1 VDYREHDGKYFPIY
15 SGKHQGTWESCA
27 SCHTDPGNFA
37 AASCIVCHKNPET
50 NTAHQLVA
58 GYTYQDNACLACHP
72 TGDASMAFD
81 HNATQF
87 PLTGA
92 HKILDCVACHAN
104 GYQGTPTECKS
115 CHQQHFAEAAN
126 PDHVD
131 LHFSDDC
138 KACHSTDP
146 GWAPARFDIHNDYY
160 ALNGAHAA
168 IANDCAACHNG
179 NYNNTPNSCAGCHIS
194 DYNATT
200 DPNHKLNH
208 FSQDCAT
215 CHSEGAW
222 QPSTF
227 NHDGQYFPIYSGK
240 HNGVWM
246 QCTECHNDPANY
258 AEFTCVSCHL
268 NPETNDAHTGVSG
281 YTYEDNACLACHPTG
296 DADNAFDHNSTQ
308 FPLTGAHTTVACISC
323 HANGFVG
330 TSTACVDCHLTDF
343 NSSVNPS
350 HPALGLSTDCV
361 QCHTTQPGW
370 SPATF
375 SIHNSY
381 YQLNGAHAIIANDCA
396 ACHNGNYN
404 NTPNTCMACHQSDYN
419 ATTDPNHQTAQ
430 FPTDCASCHSE
441 TAWQPSTFN
450 HDGQYFPIYSGKHQG
465 TWMQC
470 NECHTNPSNY
480 AEFTCVTCHQN
491 PETNDVHNGIPG
503 YIYQSNACFA
513 CHPTGDADVVFDHNT
528 TQFPLT
534 GAHVSVDC
542 ISCHSNGFQGTSTAC
557 VDCHMNDFSASV
569 NPNHVTLG
577 LPTDC
582 ASCHTTAPG
591 WAPATFAIHNQYYPL
606 NGAHAAIANDCAT
619 CHGGNYAQTP
629 NTCAACHNDDYL
641 ATTNPNHVAAQF
653 PNDCASCHS
662 EQNWV
667 PSSFNHDGQYFPI
680 YSGSHNGQWVQCIDC
695 HSNPSNYAQVV
706 CISCHQNPETNDQH
720 QTVGGYVYSNAACLA
735 CHPQGEATG
744 NTFNHN
750 TTAFPLTGGHIG
762 VDCIQCHA
770 NGYQGTTTLCVDC
783 HMDNFTSSADP
794 NHVALNMPT
803 DCAMCH
809 TTAPGWSPA
818 TFPIHNQYYALNGAH
833 AAVANDCAACHSSGY
848 NNTPNTCNG
857 CHNANYVATTNPNH
871 VTAQFP
877 TDCASCHNENA
888 WMPASFDH
896 DGLYFPIYS
905 GSHNGQWMQC
915 AECHNN
921 PSNYAQFNCLGC
933 HQNPETNNQHQ
944 GVGGYVYSNA
954 ACLACH
960 PQGEATGTTFN
971 HNATAFPLTGGHI
984 GVDCIQCHANGYQGT
999 TTVCVDCHMDNFSS
1013 STDPN
1018 HVALN
1023 MPTDCAM
1030 CHTTAPGWS
1039 PATFPIHNQYY
1050 PLTGGHAVVANDC
1063 VVCHNGSYSNTPN
1076 TCNDCHNTQYVATNN
1091 PNHGSLGITT
1101 DCASC
1106 HTTAPGWSPATF
1118 AVHNN
1123 YYALNGAHAAI
1134 ANDCAACHN
1143 GNYNNTPNTCNGCH
1157 NDDYTTTTNP
1167 NHVTANFPTDCASC
1181 HNENAW
1187 VPSSFDHDGLYF
1199 PIYSGSHEGEW
1210 NACTDCHTNPN
1221 NYAVFT
1227 CITCH
1232 TNPQTNNEHN
1242 GVGGYSYNSPACLA
1256 CHPQG
1261 ESTASTFN
1269 HNATAFPITG
1279 AHQGLSCAECHSA
1292 GYQGTPSACVACH
1305 NAEYQ
1310 TSTDP
1315 NHTALGLSTDC
1326 AACHTTAAGWA
1337 PATFAVHNNYYPLT
1351 GAHAGISNDCV
1362 ACHSNGYTNTPN
1374 DCNGCHSA
1382 NYTSASNPNHV
1393 SLGLSTDCASC
1404 HTTAPGW
1411 APATFAVHNNYYPL
1425 TGAHAAVANDCALCH
1440 SGGNYNN
1447 TPNDCYGCHSGN
1459 YNGTNNPDHQ
1469 TLNLSTNCASCHTTD
1484 PGWAPATFPNHNSF
1498 YALVGAHATIAN
1510 DCASCH
1516 NGNYNNTPNTC
1527 YGCHATAYN
1536 TANSPNHI
1544 SAGFPTDCVV
1554 CHGQSQWTPANWDHD
1569 DMYFPIFS
1577 GQHEGEWDQCSDCH
1591 TNANNYSVF
1600 TCLTCHHQ
1608 NSTNSEHNGVSGYQY
1623 NSNACYACHPNGEN

>member
-695 HSNPSNYAQVV
+695 HSNPSNYAQAV

-744 NTFNHN
+744 NTFNHI
-750 TTAFPLTGGHIG
+750 PL
-762 VDCIQCHA
+762 
-770 NGYQGTTTLCVDC
+770 
-783 HMDNFTSSADP
+783 P
-794 NHVALNMPT
+794 
-803 DCAMCH
+803 
-809 TTAPGWSPA
+809 
-818 TFPIHNQYYALNGAH
+818 
-833 AAVANDCAACHSSGY
+833 
-848 NNTPNTCNG
+848 
-857 CHNANYVATTNPNH
+857 
-871 VTAQFP
+871 
-877 TDCASCHNENA
+877 
-888 WMPASFDH
+888 
-896 DGLYFPIYS
+896 
-905 GSHNGQWMQC
+905 SHLR
-915 AECHNN
+915 E
-921 PSNYAQFNCLGC
+921 
-933 HQNPETNNQHQ
+933 
-944 GVGGYVYSNA
+944 V
-954 ACLACH
+954 
-960 PQGEATGTTFN
+960 
-971 HNATAFPLTGGHI
+971 I
-984 GVDCIQCHANGYQGT
+984 
-999 TTVCVDCHMDNFSS
+999 
-1013 STDPN
+1013 
-1018 HVALN
+1018 
-1023 MPTDCAM
+1023 
-1030 CHTTAPGWS
+1030 
-1039 PATFPIHNQYY
+1039 
-1050 PLTGGHAVVANDC
+1050 
-1063 VVCHNGSYSNTPN
+1063 
-1076 TCNDCHNTQYVATNN
+1076 
-1091 PNHGSLGITT
+1091 
-1101 DCASC
+1101 
-1106 HTTAPGWSPATF
+1106 
-1118 AVHNN
+1118 
-1123 YYALNGAHAAI
+1123 
-1134 ANDCAACHN
+1134 
-1143 GNYNNTPNTCNGCH
+1143 
-1157 NDDYTTTTNP
+1157 
-1167 NHVTANFPTDCASC
+1167 
-1181 HNENAW
+1181 
-1187 VPSSFDHDGLYF
+1187 
-1199 PIYSGSHEGEW
+1199 
-1210 NACTDCHTNPN
+1210 
-1221 NYAVFT
+1221 
-1227 CITCH
+1227 
-1232 TNPQTNNEHN
+1232 
-1242 GVGGYSYNSPACLA
+1242 
-1256 CHPQG
+1256 
-1261 ESTASTFN
+1261 
-1269 HNATAFPITG
+1269 
-1279 AHQGLSCAECHSA
+1279 
-1292 GYQGTPSACVACH
+1292 
-1305 NAEYQ
+1305 
-1310 TSTDP
+1310 
-1315 NHTALGLSTDC
+1315 
-1326 AACHTTAAGWA
+1326 
-1337 PATFAVHNNYYPLT
+1337 
-1351 GAHAGISNDCV
+1351 
-1362 ACHSNGYTNTPN
+1362 
-1374 DCNGCHSA
+1374 
-1382 NYTSASNPNHV
+1382 
-1393 SLGLSTDCASC
+1393 
-1404 HTTAPGW
+1404 
-1411 APATFAVHNNYYPL
+1411 
-1425 TGAHAAVANDCALCH
+1425 
-1440 SGGNYNN
+1440 
-1447 TPNDCYGCHSGN
+1447 
-1459 YNGTNNPDHQ
+1459 
-1469 TLNLSTNCASCHTTD
+1469 
-1484 PGWAPATFPNHNSF
+1484 
-1498 YALVGAHATIAN
+1498 
-1510 DCASCH
+1510 
-1516 NGNYNNTPNTC
+1516 
-1527 YGCHATAYN
+1527 
-1536 TANSPNHI
+1536 
-1544 SAGFPTDCVV
+1544 
-1554 CHGQSQWTPANWDHD
+1554 
-1569 DMYFPIFS
+1569 
-1577 GQHEGEWDQCSDCH
+1577 
-1591 TNANNYSVF
+1591 
-1600 TCLTCHHQ
+1600 
-1608 NSTNSEHNGVSGYQY
+1608 
-1623 NSNACYACHPNGEN
+1623 